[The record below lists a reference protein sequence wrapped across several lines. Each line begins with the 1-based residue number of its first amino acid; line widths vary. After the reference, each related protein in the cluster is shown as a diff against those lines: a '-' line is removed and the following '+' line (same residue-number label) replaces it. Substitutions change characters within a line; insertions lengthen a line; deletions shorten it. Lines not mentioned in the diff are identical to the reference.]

1 MQIWSTE
8 SYTRN
13 AAFVPA
19 LGAGVVDLLAP
30 KPDERILDL
39 GCGEGTLTQSLVAAG
54 ARVVGVDAS
63 PDFVA
68 SARARGLDARL
79 ADAHDLPFAGEFDA
93 TFSNAALHW
102 MLEPERV
109 LAGVAQALV
118 PGGRFV
124 AELGAKGNVASILRA
139 IAEALERRGIDASLR
154 VLWYFPSPAEYAAQL
169 EAAGFVVERLE
180 YFARPTPLPTGMR
193 AWLET
198 FAQPLFDGF
207 AGTERDALLDEVT
220 ASLAP
225 SLRDTAG
232 DWVADYVRLRF
243 VARRATL
250 PA

>member
-19 LGAGVVDLLAP
+19 LGAGVLDLLAP

-63 PDFVA
+63 PDFIA
-68 SARARGLDARL
+68 SARTRGLDARL
-79 ADAHDLPFAGEFDA
+79 ADAHDLPFDGEFDA
-93 TFSNAALHW
+93 VFSNAALHW

-109 LAGVAQALV
+109 LAGVARALV

-124 AELGAKGNVASILRA
+124 AELGAKGNVTSILQA
-139 IAEALERRGIDASLR
+139 IEAALERRGIDTSGR
-154 VLWYFPSPAEYAAQL
+154 VLWYFPSSAEYATQL

-180 YFARPTPLPTGMR
+180 YFARPTRLPTGMR

-198 FAQPLFDGF
+198 FAQPLLEGF
-207 AGTERDALLDEVT
+207 GGSERDGLLDEVT

-225 SLRDTAG
+225 ALRDAEG
-232 DWVADYVRLRF
+232 SWVADYVRLRF
-243 VARRATL
+243 VARL
-250 PA
+250 